1 MMKIILLVAGTAI
14 IFPLLL
20 RRKWKLIL
28 DGMIAFIAGFAAYHL
43 FGIFSPT
50 PTSPRAWE
58 SFLVNQSVV
67 AFLVVALCLI
77 WLQYQPKS

>member
-1 MMKIILLVAGTAI
+1 MMEMILLVTGAAI
-14 IFPLLL
+14 VFPLLL

-28 DGMIAFIAGFAAYHL
+28 DGVIAFIVGFAAYHL

-58 SFLVNQSVV
+58 SFLVNQSMV
-67 AFLVVALCLI
+67 AFLAAALSLI
-77 WLQYQPKS
+77 RLKFKRRA

>member
-1 MMKIILLVAGTAI
+1 MMKIILLVAGMAI

-28 DGMIAFIAGFAAYHL
+28 DGMFVFIVGIATYHL

-50 PTSPRAWE
+50 PTSPHAWE

-67 AFLVVALCLI
+67 AFLAAMLSLI
-77 WLQYQPKS
+77 GLKFKRRT